1 MQLKINNKF
10 TRTYDHGIAQQ
21 GGKQSQMHDGKTW
34 RKTATY
40 LQMQHKSIVHFS
52 VTASAKV
59 IAQQSLALVLHDSV
73 DKNSD
78 LIHAHE
84 PIFLTWFKKLH
95 QVQKWTKLSIV
106 LHVSDLKLFFT
117 VTLHSGIYVQLTLN
131 NIAQTDYKTS
141 SVVSYLTPF
150 WATVCKMVR
159 PLLSDRCLSVCLS
172 SVCDVGVLWPNSWV
186 D

>member
-10 TRTYDHGIAQQ
+10 TRTHDHEIAQQ
-21 GGKQSQMHDGKTW
+21 GRKQSQMHDGKTW
-34 RKTATY
+34 RKTVTY
-40 LQMQHKSIVHFS
+40 LQMQHKSIVHSS

-78 LIHAHE
+78 LIHVHE
-84 PIFLTWFKKLH
+84 PIFWPDSKKLH

-106 LHVSDLKLFFT
+106 LYVSDLESFFT
-117 VTLHSGIYVQLTLN
+117 VTLHSGIYAQVTRN

-141 SVVSYLTPF
+141 HVGSYLTPF
-150 WATVCKMVR
+150 
-159 PLLSDRCLSVCLS
+159 LGDRL
-172 SVCDVGVLWPNSWV
+172 
-186 D
+186 